1 MEAVLAY
8 SVEREIGGR
17 KLKIETGKV
26 AKQAAGAVMVTYG
39 ETVILAAVSDTKP
52 RPGFDFFPMTVDYR
66 ERGYAAGMI
75 FGGRFRK
82 REGAPN
88 EKEILTMRMIDRPV
102 RPLWPDGYMRDILI
116 SIVVLSA
123 DPDNDPDVVSMIGAS
138 AALAVSTLPWQGPT
152 GSVRMGQVDGEIVL
166 MPTNKQLEDS
176 KLDLVVSARKG
187 SLVMVEAGAS
197 ELSEDVIIEALVK
210 AQAATD
216 EIVDMITELTE
227 KVGVEKQVYVAEP
240 NDLVGKIT
248 AEYDERIK
256 EAAKTPTKFGRR
268 DALNVVKDEVVE
280 KCAAAEGAE
289 GPTAKEVSKAF
300 GVAKANAIRAII
312 LAGERIDGR
321 KLDEVRE
328 ISGETEFLPWVHGS
342 TLFTRGETQA
352 IVTTTLGSTG
362 DEELRESLKGEF
374 SHRFLLH
381 YNFPSFCVG
390 EVKMPRGPSR
400 RDIGHGNLALR
411 ALRPVLPEF
420 DDFPYTIRVVSE
432 ITESNGSSSMATVCG
447 GTLCMMDSGVPIKAP
462 VAGIAMGL
470 VKDGD
475 NIRIL
480 TDILGDEDHYGDMD
494 FKVAGTK
501 DGITALQMDI
511 KCDGIDAEILK
522 TALAQAHEGKAH
534 ILAEMAKILDK
545 PRSSPP
551 DHAPKIIIMKID
563 PDKIGKVIGPG
574 GKMIKGIQERT
585 GAQVNIEDDGTV
597 VIAAVDRQGG
607 EAARAEVE
615 GITATPKIGH
625 IYEGSVRSVRDFGAF
640 VEILPGQD
648 GMVHI
653 SEFSHEHVKDINDV
667 VKVGDTIR
675 VKCVKID
682 DMGRI
687 RLSRKAILNPD
698 GSEME

>member
-1 MEAVLAY
+1 VAF

-26 AKQAAGAVMVTYG
+26 AKQASGAVMVTYG
-39 ETVILAAVSDTKP
+39 ETVILAAVSDTAP

-116 SIVVLSA
+116 SVVVLSA
-123 DPDNDPDVVSMIGAS
+123 DPDNDPDVPSMIGAS
-138 AALAVSTLPWQGPT
+138 AALAVSKLPWQGPT
-152 GSVRMGQVDGEIVL
+152 GSVRMGQVDGELVIN
-166 MPTNKQLEDS
+166 PTHKQCEES

-187 SLVMVEAGAS
+187 SLVMVEGGAE
-197 ELSEDVIIEALVK
+197 ELPEDVIVEALVK
-210 AQAATD
+210 AQSVTD
-216 EIVDMITELTE
+216 EIVDMINELVE
-227 KVGVEKQVYVAEP
+227 KVGVEKQTVEP
-240 NDLVGKIT
+240 PSTDLIDKLAG
-248 AEYDERIK
+248 EYSERIK

-268 DALNVVKDEVVE
+268 DAIDAVKEEVVE
-280 KCAAAEGAE
+280 KHSAPEGEE

-300 GVAKANAIRAII
+300 GEVKARAIREII

-321 KLDEVRE
+321 RHDEVRP
-328 ISGETEFLPWVHGS
+328 ISGETELLPWVHGS

-362 DEELRESLKGEF
+362 DEQLIETLKGEF
-374 SHRFLLH
+374 SLRFLLH

-400 RDIGHGNLALR
+400 REIGHGNLALR
-411 ALRPVLPEF
+411 ALRPVLPTFE
-420 DDFPYTIRVVSE
+420 DFPYTIRVVSE

-447 GTLCMMDSGVPIKAP
+447 GTLCMMDSGVPIKDP
-462 VAGIAMGL
+462 VAGVAMGL
-470 VKDGD
+470 VKDGE
-475 NIRIL
+475 NVRVL

-494 FKVAGTK
+494 FKVAGTQY
-501 DGITALQMDI
+501 GVTAVQMDI
-511 KCDGIDAEILK
+511 KCDGIDAEVLK
-522 TALAQAHEGKAH
+522 RALAQAREGRVH
-534 ILAEMAKILDK
+534 ILGEMLKILDK
-545 PRSSPP
+545 PRENPP

-563 PDKIGKVIGPG
+563 PEKIGKVIGPG
-574 GKMIKGIQERT
+574 GKMIKGIVERT
-585 GAQVNIEDDGTV
+585 GAQVNVEDDGTV
-597 VIAAVDRQGG
+597 VIAAVDRAGG
-607 EAARAEVE
+607 EAARAEIE
-615 GITATPKIGH
+615 GITATPKVDH
-625 IYEGSVRSVRDFGAF
+625 IYEGVVRSVRDFGAF

-653 SEFSHEHVKDINDV
+653 SEFSHKHVKDINDV
-667 VKVGDTIR
+667 VKVGDSLR
-675 VKCVKID
+675 VKCIKID

-698 GSEME
+698 GTEKE

>member
-1 MEAVLAY
+1 MAF

-82 REGAPN
+82 REGPPN

-123 DPDNDPDVVSMIGAS
+123 DPENDPDIPSMVGAS
-138 AALAVSTLPWQGPT
+138 AALAVSKLPWQGPT
-152 GSVRMGQVDGEIVL
+152 GSVRVGQVDGELVIN
-166 MPTNKQLEDS
+166 PTHKQSEES

-187 SLVMVEAGAS
+187 SLVMVEAGAD
-197 ELSEDVIIEALVK
+197 ELPEDVIVEALLK
-210 AQAATD
+210 AQSVTD
-216 EIVDMITELTE
+216 EIVDMINELVE
-227 KVGVEKQVYVAEP
+227 QVGVEKQVFEAP
-240 NDLVGKIT
+240 PTDLVDKLAG
-248 AEYDERIK
+248 EYLERVK

-268 DALNVVKDEVVE
+268 DAINVVKEEVVE
-280 KCAAAEGAE
+280 KHAAAEGAE
-289 GPTAKEVSKAF
+289 GPTAKDVSNAF
-300 GVAKANAIRAII
+300 GELKARAVRETI

-321 KLDEVRE
+321 KLDEVRP
-328 ISGETEFLPWVHGS
+328 ITGEVQFLPWVHGS

-352 IVTTTLGSTG
+352 LVTTTLGSTG
-362 DEELRESLKGEF
+362 DEQLIETLKGEF
-374 SHRFLLH
+374 SLRFLLH

-400 RDIGHGNLALR
+400 REIGHGNLALR
-411 ALRPVLPEF
+411 ALRPVLPTFE
-420 DDFPYTIRVVSE
+420 DFPYTIRVVSE

-447 GTLCMMDSGVPIKAP
+447 GTLCMMDSGVPIKDP
-462 VAGIAMGL
+462 VAGVAMGL
-470 VKDGD
+470 VKDGE
-475 NIRIL
+475 NVRIL

-494 FKVAGTK
+494 FKVAGTQY
-501 DGITALQMDI
+501 GVTALQMDI
-511 KCDGIDAEILK
+511 KTDGIDAEILK
-522 TALAQAHEGKAH
+522 RALAQAREGRVH
-534 ILAEMAKILDK
+534 ILGEMLKILDK
-545 PRSSPP
+545 PRETPP

-574 GKMIKGIQERT
+574 GKMIKGIVERT
-585 GAQVNIEDDGTV
+585 GAQVNVEDDGTV

-607 EAARAEVE
+607 EAARAEIE
-615 GITATPKIGH
+615 GITATPKIDH

-653 SEFSHEHVKDINDV
+653 SEFSHQHVKDINDV
-667 VKVGDTIR
+667 VKVGDTLR

-698 GSEME
+698 GTEKE

>member
-1 MEAVLAY
+1 MAY

-17 KLKIETGKV
+17 KLTIETGKV
-26 AKQAAGAVMVTYG
+26 ARQAAGAVIVTYG
-39 ETVILAAVSDTKP
+39 ETVIIAAVSDTKP

-82 REGAPN
+82 REGPPN

-123 DPDNDPDVVSMIGAS
+123 DPENDPDIPAMVGAS
-138 AALAVSTLPWQGPT
+138 AALSVSKLPWQGPT
-152 GSVRMGQVDGEIVL
+152 GSVRVGQVDGELVL
-166 MPTNKQLEDS
+166 NPNHKQREES

-187 SLVMVEAGAS
+187 ALVMVEAGAD
-197 ELSEDVIIEALVK
+197 ELPEDVIIEALVK

-216 EIVDMITELTE
+216 EIVDMIGELVE
-227 KVGVEKQVYVAEP
+227 KVGVEKQVVEP
-240 NDLVGKIT
+240 PPTDLADKLAG
-248 AEYDERIK
+248 EYLERVK

-268 DALNVVKDEVVE
+268 DAINAVKEEAVE
-280 KCAAAEGAE
+280 KHAAPEGAEGAE
-289 GPTAKEVSKAF
+289 GPTTKEVSGAF
-300 GVAKANAIRAII
+300 GEVKARAVRETI
-312 LAGERIDGR
+312 LSGERIDGR
-321 KLDEVRE
+321 SLDEVRP
-328 ISGETEFLPWVHGS
+328 ITGEVQFLPWVHGS
-342 TLFTRGETQA
+342 SLFTRGETQA

-362 DEELRESLKGEF
+362 DEQLIETLKGEF
-374 SHRFLLH
+374 SLRFLLH

-400 RDIGHGNLALR
+400 REIGHGHLALR
-411 ALRPVLPEF
+411 ALRPVLPTFE
-420 DDFPYTIRVVSE
+420 DFPYTIRVVSE

-447 GTLCMMDSGVPIKAP
+447 GTLCMMDSGVPIKDP
-462 VAGIAMGL
+462 VAGVAMGL
-470 VKDGD
+470 VKDGE
-475 NIRIL
+475 NVRIL

-494 FKVAGTK
+494 FKVAGTQY
-501 DGITALQMDI
+501 GVTALQMDI
-511 KCDGIDAEILK
+511 KTDGIDAEVLK
-522 TALAQAHEGKAH
+522 RALAQAREGRVH
-534 ILAEMAKILDK
+534 ILGEMLKILDR
-545 PRSSPP
+545 PRQSPP

-574 GKMIKGIQERT
+574 GKMIKGIVERT
-585 GAQVNIEDDGTV
+585 GAQVNVEDDGTV
-597 VIAAVDRQGG
+597 VIAAVDRAGG
-607 EAARAEVE
+607 EAARAEIE
-615 GITATPKIGH
+615 GITATPKINQ
-625 IYEGSVRSVRDFGAF
+625 IYEGTVRSVRDFGAF

-653 SEFSHEHVKDINDV
+653 SEFSHKHVKDINEV
-667 VKVGDTIR
+667 VKVGDSLR
-675 VKCVKID
+675 VKCIKID

-698 GSEME
+698 GTEKE

>member
-1 MEAVLAY
+1 VAF

-39 ETVILAAVSDTKP
+39 ETVILAAVSDTAP

-116 SIVVLSA
+116 SVVVLSA
-123 DPDNDPDVVSMIGAS
+123 DPDNDPDVPSMVGAS
-138 AALAVSTLPWQGPT
+138 AALAVSKLPWQGPT
-152 GSVRMGQVDGEIVL
+152 GSVRIGQVDGELVVN
-166 MPTNKQLEDS
+166 PTHKQSEES

-187 SLVMVEAGAS
+187 SLVMVEGGAE
-197 ELSEDVIIEALVK
+197 ELPEDVIVEALVK
-210 AQAATD
+210 AQSATD
-216 EIVDMITELTE
+216 EIVDMINELVE
-227 KVGVEKQVYVAEP
+227 KVGVEKQTVEAP
-240 NDLVGKIT
+240 ATDLVDRLAG
-248 AEYDERIK
+248 EYLERVK

-268 DALNVVKDEVVE
+268 DAIDAVKDEVIE
-280 KCAAAEGAE
+280 KHAE
-289 GPTAKEVSKAF
+289 AF
-300 GVAKANAIRAII
+300 GEVKARAIREVI

-321 KLDEVRE
+321 RHDEVRP
-328 ISGETEFLPWVHGS
+328 ISGETEILPWVHGS

-362 DEELRESLKGEF
+362 DEQLIETLKGEF
-374 SHRFLLH
+374 SLRFLLH

-400 RDIGHGNLALR
+400 REIGHGNLALR
-411 ALRPVLPEF
+411 ALRPVLPSFE
-420 DDFPYTIRVVSE
+420 DFPYTIRVVSE

-447 GTLCMMDSGVPIKAP
+447 GTLCMMDSGVPIKDP
-462 VAGIAMGL
+462 VAGVAMGL
-470 VKDGD
+470 VKDGE
-475 NIRIL
+475 NVRVL

-494 FKVAGTK
+494 FKVAGTQY
-501 DGITALQMDI
+501 GVTAVQMDI
-511 KCDGIDAEILK
+511 KCDGINAEVLK
-522 TALAQAHEGKAH
+522 RALAQAREGRVH
-534 ILAEMAKILDK
+534 ILGEMLKILDK
-545 PRSSPP
+545 PRENPP

-574 GKMIKGIQERT
+574 GKMIKGIVERT
-585 GAQVNIEDDGTV
+585 GAQVNVEDDGTV

-607 EAARAEVE
+607 EAARAEIE
-615 GITATPKIGH
+615 GITATPKVDH
-625 IYEGSVRSVRDFGAF
+625 IYEGTVRSVRDFGAF

-653 SEFSHEHVKDINDV
+653 SEFSHKHVKDINDV
-667 VKVGDTIR
+667 VKVGDSLR
-675 VKCVKID
+675 VKCIKID

-687 RLSRKAILNPD
+687 RLSRKALLNPD
-698 GSEME
+698 GTEKE